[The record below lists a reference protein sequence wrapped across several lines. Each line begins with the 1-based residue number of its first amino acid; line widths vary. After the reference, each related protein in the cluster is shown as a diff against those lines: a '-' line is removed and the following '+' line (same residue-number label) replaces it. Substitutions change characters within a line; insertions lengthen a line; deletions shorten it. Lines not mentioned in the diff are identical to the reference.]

1 MRGASRPASGR
12 ADARCC
18 ACLDVAWG
26 RWISREEEARPSH
39 GGKARWRAPFA
50 RGGCIQR
57 PVANRSDRADQERRT
72 AEHGTT
78 PQVAWAAKGKSIV
91 FPRKGGAAPAALA
104 ARVAP
109 DRAAHRAVFLS
120 PESDQSHER
129 GRSDLRALPHH
140 DPVAR
145 TGPDLGW
152 QLSRIPAVAHQCRVS
167 A

>member
-18 ACLDVAWG
+18 ACLDVACG
-26 RWISREEEARPSH
+26 RSLSLQEEARPSH

-57 PVANRSDRADQERRT
+57 PVANRSDWADQERRT

-78 PQVAWAAKGKSIV
+78 PQLAWAATGKSIV
-91 FPRKGGAAPAALA
+91 FPRKGGTAPAAVA
-104 ARVAP
+104 ERVAP

-120 PESDQSHER
+120 PEADQSHER
-129 GRSDLRALPHH
+129 GHSDLRALPYHA
-140 DPVAR
+140 PVAR
-145 TGPDLGW
+145 TGSDFRW
-152 QLSRIPAVAHQCRVS
+152 QFS
-167 A
+167 